1 MNILYTKI
9 KPLKTKATELKAE
22 VLAMQELAKLRA
34 RQLHMAHD
42 KEEKV
47 GTGFRPLFDEDGISI
62 CLQPFSKCS
71 RTYVQHVTYEQLD
84 MTEAQWNEF
93 IVLLNSAYKIA
104 EAKKVEKLKTDRIA
118 FLKEKIKSLQKNKED
133 NSLLISYYEDEL
145 NKSKYG
151 TTNKPRQSRLP

>member
-1 MNILYTKI
+1 M
-9 KPLKTKATELKAE
+9 KTKATELKAE

-118 FLKEKIKSLQKNKED
+118 FLKEKIKKKKKNKD

-145 NKSKYG
+145 NKIK
-151 TTNKPRQSRLP
+151 

>member
-1 MNILYTKI
+1 MSKTLKEQAYHLHQTTM
-9 KPLKTKATELKAE
+9 KTKELNE

-34 RQLHMAHD
+34 RQLHMANN

-104 EAKKVEKLKTDRIA
+104 EAKKVEKLKTDKHTGI
-118 FLKEKIKSLQKNKED
+118 LQHKI
-133 NSLLISYYEDEL
+133 
-145 NKSKYG
+145 
-151 TTNKPRQSRLP
+151 

>member
-1 MNILYTKI
+1 M
-9 KPLKTKATELKAE
+9 KATELKAE

-104 EAKKVEKLKTDRIA
+104 EAKKVEKLKTDRKS
-118 FLKEKIKSLQKNKED
+118 FLKEKIKSLQKNKD
-133 NSLLISYYEDEL
+133 NSLLISYYENEL
-145 NKSKYG
+145 DKIK
-151 TTNKPRQSRLP
+151 